1 MLRDVAYPLKGVKQD
16 GTQYTIYQ
24 AAGGQ
29 RTIRIGKGTKLKGLP
44 MHDSD
49 SAAHIAQLLGE
60 PLPQDMT
67 ILLDDMRR
75 RRALAA
81 AVPGCCSI
89 GLVDFRFQHAF

>member
-1 MLRDVAYPLKGVKQD
+1 MSPPPTARSASLITVLRDVAYPLKGVKQD

-49 SAAHIAQLLGE
+49 TVVLRTSRSCLESRCRKI
-60 PLPQDMT
+60 
-67 ILLDDMRR
+67 
-75 RRALAA
+75 
-81 AVPGCCSI
+81 
-89 GLVDFRFQHAF
+89 